1 MSKLL
6 SRAVALAILWVLPYL
21 SAGAQTT
28 EAAAEE
34 DPVLA
39 TVNGDEIRR
48 SEIVEA
54 QQNLSEQY
62 RGLPPAMI
70 FPALLEHLIDFKL
83 VVGEGRKANLQED
96 EAVKR
101 RLARLEDEVIRDVY
115 LARYV
120 GEAITEETLRQRYDE
135 FVKTVSP
142 QEEIKARHILVAAEE
157 EALAVIA
164 RINGGEAFE
173 DVAKEKSIG
182 PSAERGGDLGYFTR
196 DQMVAEFAEAAFNL
210 QPGEMTEAPVKTGFG
225 WHVILVDDRRPGS
238 PPSFEDTRDQLA
250 TEMSQEVVAELIQ
263 NLRDRAQ
270 IERPDQASTPAA
282 GAPAQ

>member
-6 SRAVALAILWVLPYL
+6 SRAVALAILLALPYL

-62 RGLPPAMI
+62 RSLPPAMI

-83 VVGEGRKANLQED
+83 VVGEARKANLQED

-135 FVKTVSP
+135 FVKTLSP
-142 QEEIKARHILVAAEE
+142 QEEIKARHILVAAED

-164 RINGGEAFE
+164 RINGGDAFE

-210 QPGEMTEAPVKTGFG
+210 QPGEMTEAPVKTSFG

-270 IERPDQASTPAA
+270 IERPDEASAPAA

>member
-6 SRAVALAILWVLPYL
+6 RRAVALAILLALPYL

-101 RLARLEDEVIRDVY
+101 RLALLEDEVIRDVY

-120 GEAITEETLRQRYDE
+120 GEAITEEALRQRYDE
-135 FVKTVSP
+135 FVKTVPP

-164 RINGGEAFE
+164 RINGGDAFE

-182 PSAERGGDLGYFTR
+182 PSAQRGGDIGYFTR
-196 DQMVAEFAEAAFNL
+196 DQVVSEFAEAAFNL
-210 QPGEMTEAPVKTGFG
+210 QPGVMPEAPFKTGFG
-225 WHVILVDDRRPGS
+225 WHVIIVDDRRPGS

-250 TEMSQEVVAELIQ
+250 TEMSQEVVSELIQ

-270 IERPDQASTPAA
+270 IERPDQASTPGA

>member
-6 SRAVALAILWVLPYL
+6 SRAVALAILLALPYL

-120 GEAITEETLRQRYDE
+120 GEAITEEALRQRYDE
-135 FVKTVSP
+135 FVKTVPP

-164 RINGGEAFE
+164 RINGGDAFE

-182 PSAERGGDLGYFTR
+182 PSAQRGGDIGYFTR
-196 DQMVAEFAEAAFNL
+196 DQVVSEFAEAAFNL

-225 WHVILVDDRRPGS
+225 WHVIIVDDRRPGS

-270 IERPDQASTPAA
+270 IERPDEASAPAA

>member
-6 SRAVALAILWVLPYL
+6 RRAVALAILLALPYL

-28 EAAAEE
+28 EPAAEE
-34 DPVLA
+34 DPILA

-135 FVKTVSP
+135 FVKTVPP
-142 QEEIKARHILVAAEE
+142 QEEIKARHIVVAAED
-157 EALAVIA
+157 EATALIA
-164 RINGGEAFE
+164 LINGGDAFE

-182 PSAERGGDLGYFTR
+182 PSAQRGGDIGYFTR
-196 DQMVAEFAEAAFNL
+196 DQVVSEFAEAAFNL

-225 WHVILVDDRRPGS
+225 WHVIIVDDRRPGS

-250 TEMSQEVVAELIQ
+250 TEMSQEVVSELIQ
-263 NLRDRAQ
+263 NLRDQAQ
-270 IERPDQASTPAA
+270 IERPDQAPTPAA

>member
-6 SRAVALAILWVLPYL
+6 SHAVALAILLALPYL

-101 RLARLEDEVIRDVY
+101 RLALLEDQVIRELY

-120 GEAITEETLRQRYDE
+120 GEAITEEALRQRYDE
-135 FVKTVSP
+135 FVKTMPP

-164 RINGGEAFE
+164 RINGGDAFE

-182 PSAERGGDLGYFTR
+182 PSAQRGGDLGYFTR
-196 DQMVAEFAEAAFNL
+196 DQMVPEFAEAAFNL

-225 WHVILVDDRRPGS
+225 WHVIIVDDRRPGS

-250 TEMSQEVVAELIQ
+250 TEMSQEVVSELIQ

>member
-6 SRAVALAILWVLPYL
+6 SRAVALAILLVLPYL

-164 RINGGEAFE
+164 RINGGDAFE

-196 DQMVAEFAEAAFNL
+196 DQMVAEFAEVAFNL

-270 IERPDQASTPAA
+270 IERPD
-282 GAPAQ
+282 

>member
-6 SRAVALAILWVLPYL
+6 SRAVALAILLVLPYL

-135 FVKTVSP
+135 FAKTVSP

-270 IERPDQASTPAA
+270 IERPD
-282 GAPAQ
+282 

>member
-6 SRAVALAILWVLPYL
+6 SRAVALAILLALPYL

-120 GEAITEETLRQRYDE
+120 GEAITEEALRQRYDE
-135 FVKTVSP
+135 FVKTMPP
-142 QEEIKARHILVAAEE
+142 QEEIKARHIVVAAEE

-164 RINGGEAFE
+164 RINGGDAFE

-182 PSAERGGDLGYFTR
+182 PSAQRGGDIGYFTR
-196 DQMVAEFAEAAFNL
+196 DQVVSEFAEAAFNL

-225 WHVILVDDRRPGS
+225 WHVIIVDDRRAGS

-270 IERPDQASTPAA
+270 IERPDEASAPAA

>member
-6 SRAVALAILWVLPYL
+6 GRAVALAILLALPYL

-120 GEAITEETLRQRYDE
+120 SEAITEEALRQRYDE
-135 FVKTVSP
+135 FVKTVPP

-157 EALAVIA
+157 EALALIA
-164 RINGGEAFE
+164 RINGGDAFE

-182 PSAERGGDLGYFTR
+182 PSAQRGGDLGYFTR
-196 DQMVAEFAEAAFNL
+196 DQMVAEFAEVAFNL

-225 WHVILVDDRRPGS
+225 WHVIIVDDRRPGS

-250 TEMSQEVVAELIQ
+250 TEMSQEVVSELIQ

>member
-6 SRAVALAILWVLPYL
+6 RRAVALAILLALPYL

-62 RGLPPAMI
+62 RSLPPATI

-83 VVGEGRKANLQED
+83 VVGEARKANLHED
-96 EAVKR
+96 DAVKK
-101 RLARLEDEVIRDVY
+101 RLALLEDQLIREFY

-120 GEAITEETLRQRYDE
+120 GEAITEEALRQRYDE
-135 FVKTVSP
+135 FVKTIPP
-142 QEEIKARHILVAAEE
+142 QEEIKARHILVEAEE
-157 EALAVIA
+157 EAQAVIA
-164 RINGGEAFE
+164 RINGGDAFE
-173 DVAKEKSIG
+173 DVAKETSIG
-182 PSAERGGDLGYFTR
+182 PSAPEGGDLGYFTR
-196 DQMVAEFAEAAFNL
+196 DQMVPVFFEVAFNL
-210 QPGEMTEAPVKTGFG
+210 KPGEMTEAPVKTGFG
-225 WHVILVDDRRPGS
+225 WHVIIVDDRRPVP
-238 PPSFEDTRDQLA
+238 PPSFEDTRGQLA
-250 TEMSQEVVAELIQ
+250 TDMSQEFVAELIQ
-263 NLRDRAQ
+263 KLRDQAQ
-270 IERPDQASTPAA
+270 IERPDEVSAPAA
-282 GAPAQ
+282 GALPQ